1 MLNPAR
7 HSGEIQNNGSRS
19 VPRAS
24 GLEVLDTKPAF
35 DVTHEK
41 SMVIDDRMTRI
52 GSLNWEPKNFEKTR
66 DHAVLTTDLHE
77 ASESSTV

>member
-1 MLNPAR
+1 MLNPPR

-19 VPRAS
+19 VLRAS

-52 GSLNWEPKNFEKTR
+52 GSLNWEPENFEKTR

-77 ASESSTV
+77 ASEASTV

>member
-7 HSGEIQNNGSRS
+7 HSGEIQNNGSGS
-19 VPRAS
+19 VLRAS

-52 GSLNWEPKNFEKTR
+52 GSLNWEPENFEKTR

-77 ASESSTV
+77 ASELSTV